1 MKKIISLALCC
12 VIAASTFASCAQTPA
27 KNYSPKITVSSSEA
41 DTYASW
47 LTNRLGDSLENS
59 VYLALGNDSGIDL
72 SNFENDGYVIRTDGA
87 SAVIAGKT
95 ASGLDMAVR
104 KYANEVD
111 AGRADALDIAYHEGN
126 RIDELRLAGTNI
138 AEYAI
143 EYPAE
148 HNENMLYAISQ
159 FQMLIKKA
167 TGVELSSSEGI
178 TKRAHAIEFRHS
190 DDAALRDDGYRYFF
204 EGSRLVIE
212 GAVARG
218 CMYGAWFFLE
228 KELGWRSLTY
238 GNSYLPEAKL
248 IDLSAD
254 TEEETVP
261 MFDLLD
267 PYLLGYDVRNFA
279 TDAKNTANK
288 VQRSYGPSIVYASH
302 GSQDHHWGGYD
313 TTYQQICYTDEDVF
327 ENVKE
332 SVENY
337 IAAKLAAGSV
347 IGLDFKFID
356 IAQGD
361 NAGYCRC
368 TGCLNVSK
376 EEGGARSGAVVRF
389 ANRLEN
395 EVSETYDGLMYLIYA
410 YMGTQPP
417 CKTAPNE
424 HVSVTFAMNGTC
436 ANHALDT
443 KDCSEKSDLYA
454 VTDLPIINNDVW
466 ATWVR
471 EWCALSDNIVI
482 WYYSLAN
489 HVQAYT
495 MLDIIYDD
503 VMFFGECGVRGL
515 LIQEE
520 THGLGMH
527 HTLAELVYKMN
538 WYPDMTEE
546 EFDKAFDEV
555 LEEDYGEGWAY
566 VREYIDGIW
575 NKSQDIAGHCWNCWG
590 YMTLEARDRY
600 YSDFLAEKFD
610 TSVWLLD
617 KAVSLALNA
626 RQQRN
631 AELLTVHMIYEGCVS
646 SYFKEYDEGDTARIA
661 VLDERY
667 NRMIKV
673 LDTYGPSTGDLNWS
687 HMSIRRTLEES
698 AWLDWAGWRDELPK
712 GETQRPA
719 PEKYADAE

>member
-12 VIAASTFASCAQTPA
+12 VIAASAFASCAQTPV

-47 LTNRLGDSLENS
+47 LTKRLGDSLENS
-59 VYLALGNDSGIDL
+59 VYLAFGNDSGIDL

-87 SAVIAGKT
+87 STVIAGKT
-95 ASGLDMAVR
+95 ATGLDMAVR

-178 TKRAHAIEFRHS
+178 TKREHAIEFRHS

-228 KELGWRSLTY
+228 KELDWRSLTY
-238 GNSYLPEAKL
+238 GNSYLPEAEL
-248 IDLSAD
+248 IDVSAD
-254 TEEETVP
+254 TKKSAVPLFDYLHPFLSQYYYFETDVTVMNP
-261 MFDLLD
+261 ETTSSL
-267 PYLLGYDVRNFA
+267 YSYGTIKHACHGLGAGWGNCDVRY
-279 TDAKNTANK
+279 K
-288 VQRSYGPSIVYASH
+288 
-302 GSQDHHWGGYD
+302 
-313 TTYQQICYTDEDVF
+313 QICYTDEEVRD
-327 ENVKE
+327 NVRD
-332 SVENY
+332 SIVEHLEQR
-337 IAAKLAAGSV
+337 IAAGQR
-347 IGLDFKFID
+347 IGYEIKYID
-356 IAQGD
+356 LAQGD
-361 NAGYCRC
+361 NGYYCHC
-368 TGCLNVSK
+368 SECMKVVK
-376 EEGGARSGAVVRF
+376 EEGGAMSGTVIRWV
-389 ANRLEN
+389 NRIEDDI
-395 EVSETYDGLMYLIYA
+395 SETYDGVAYLVFA

-424 HVSVTFAMNGTC
+424 NVHVTFAMNGTC

-443 KDCSEKSDLYA
+443 KDCNEKTSLYA
-454 VTDLPIINNDVW
+454 ITEEDIINNDNF
-466 ATWVR
+466 AEWVR
-471 EWCALSDNIVI
+471 GWCALSDNILI
-482 WYYSLAN
+482 WYYAIGC
-489 HVQAYT
+489 HVQNYT
-495 MLDIIYDD
+495 MLDIMYDD
-503 VMFFGECGVRGL
+503 IMFFKECGVRGL
-515 LIQEE
+515 FIEQES
-520 THGLGMH
+520 TALGMQH
-527 HTLAELVYKMN
+527 IMAQLAYEIN
-538 WYPDMTEE
+538 WNPDMTR
-546 EFDKAFDEV
+546 DEYSDALDAV
-555 LEEDYGEGWAY
+555 LRRGYGDGWAY
-566 VREYIDGIW
+566 IREYIDGIW
-575 NKSQDIAGHCWNCWG
+575 QKSQDIAGHCWNCWG
-590 YMTLEARDRY
+590 FGSIDMRGQYDNA
-600 YSDFLAEKFD
+600 FLAEQFD
-610 TSVWLLD
+610 TSVWLFE
-617 KAVSLALNA
+617 KAESMALNS

-631 AELLTVHMIYEGCVS
+631 CELLSVHMLYEGCVS
-646 SYFKEYDEGDTARIA
+646 SYFKEYDEGDTERIA

-667 NRMIKV
+667 SKLIQI
-673 LDTYGPSTGDLNWS
+673 LDKYGKNTNDLNYG
-687 HMSIRRTLEES
+687 HVSIQRTLEDS

-719 PEKYADAE
+719 PVKYADAE